1 MNGALHPDLAEALR
15 RGEAFSAA
23 VCNGG
28 MPIGRGCGTGSV
40 PLSGCSGA
48 CAPPTH
54 PLCTHSAPDLV
65 GIPWMGTGLP
75 PGAGVKGQVGPH
87 GMHACPLS
95 LHAPNSLA
103 LPFLPPPRPSPSA
116 APHRHARLWA
126 PWRFRR
132 RARWVVQSPPPPS
145 QCIGPTRLLP
155 CTRCRAV
162 PVFIQQNVPPI
173 PLPHQPPQHQ
183 QRMVSKRPWQPQGTQ
198 APPRRNVRPHL
209 STSFPAAASRPPTAT
224 AATPVGVLGGPPSE
238 PPPCPLRPSTSSRPH
253 PLPAGA
259 PLRMRPPP
267 PPPPAAAAPHPATGT
282 PPATVGAAG
291 TMCSL
296 ASVVRLRACMRV
308 CM

>member
-103 LPFLPPPRPSPSA
+103 LPFLPPPPPCTTQACPALGSLALSAACQVGGAVPPSPLPMHRSHPP
-116 APHRHARLWA
+116 APMH
-126 PWRFRR
+126 
-132 RARWVVQSPPPPS
+132 S
-145 QCIGPTRLLP
+145 LP
-155 CTRCRAV
+155 CSSRVHPAERAA
-162 PVFIQQNVPPI
+162 N
-173 PLPHQPPQHQ
+173 
-183 QRMVSKRPWQPQGTQ
+183 
-198 APPRRNVRPHL
+198 
-209 STSFPAAASRPPTAT
+209 PAAA
-224 AATPVGVLGGPPSE
+224 
-238 PPPCPLRPSTSSRPH
+238 
-253 PLPAGA
+253 
-259 PLRMRPPP
+259 
-267 PPPPAAAAPHPATGT
+267 PAAAAPAAHGVQAALAAPGHPGSTSAQRAA
-282 PPATVGAAG
+282 PPVYVLPCSGLAPTHCHCRHARRCAG
-291 TMCSL
+291 RPSL
-296 ASVVRLRACMRV
+296 
-308 CM
+308 